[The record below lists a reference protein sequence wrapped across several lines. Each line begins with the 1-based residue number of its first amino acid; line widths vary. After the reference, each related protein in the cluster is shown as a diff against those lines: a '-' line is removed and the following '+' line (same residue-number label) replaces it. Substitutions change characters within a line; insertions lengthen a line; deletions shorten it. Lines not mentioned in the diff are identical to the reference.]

1 MAKNSDHSIFLV
13 DDDIMSL
20 TLYGQFLKSIGYEDV
35 HLFNSGT
42 DCIEN
47 LSLHPQIIFLDYSM
61 EDMNGIDVLKKV
73 RQFDPNIVVV
83 FISGNESPEIAADA
97 KKTRC
102 CRFHCEIL
110 YQPRT
115 HEKRDGRARNSCG
128 SQAKTCQEIPV
139 WKNEIGTGDIEDRS
153 IFWPRISR
161 IGTNSRQPHTTLR
174 SQHPT

>member
-97 KKTRC
+97 KKHGAVDFIVKSSINRERMKSVMDELET
-102 CRFHCEIL
+102 L
-110 YQPRT
+110 AVPRQ
-115 HEKRDGRARNSCG
+115 KPAKKSLFGRMKSG
-128 SQAKTCQEIPV
+128 LGI
-139 WKNEIGTGDIEDRS
+139 
-153 IFWPRISR
+153 
-161 IGTNSRQPHTTLR
+161 
-174 SQHPT
+174 

>member
-1 MAKNSDHSIFLV
+1 MAKNSDDSIFLV

-97 KKTRC
+97 KKHGAVDFIVKSSINRERMKSVMDELET
-102 CRFHCEIL
+102 L
-110 YQPRT
+110 AVPRQ
-115 HEKRDGRARNSCG
+115 KPAKKSLFGRMKSG
-128 SQAKTCQEIPV
+128 LGI
-139 WKNEIGTGDIEDRS
+139 
-153 IFWPRISR
+153 
-161 IGTNSRQPHTTLR
+161 
-174 SQHPT
+174 

>member
-97 KKTRC
+97 KKHGAVDFIVKSSINRERMKSVMDELET
-102 CRFHCEIL
+102 L
-110 YQPRT
+110 AVPRQNLP
-115 HEKRDGRARNSCG
+115 RNPCL
-128 SQAKTCQEIPV
+128 E
-139 WKNEIGTGDIEDRS
+139 E
-153 IFWPRISR
+153 
-161 IGTNSRQPHTTLR
+161 
-174 SQHPT
+174 